1 MSHVK
6 IDDLF
11 ERIEK
16 EEMLDSSWEEM
27 DTDAWTDEKKERVL
41 NKIYRKMQAEE
52 AKSLE
57 LESEKESKVQ
67 QPLELESEKESKVQQ
82 KLNSEEKL
90 KLGKR
95 IKKRRL
101 AFLLAAVLT
110 FSILTAFAWENEW
123 DILLGQYVG
132 LEPEAAVQVAGGSI
146 SIEESDTQSG
156 MTVTAVSAIGDQ
168 NSQYI
173 RIDTDYPCDLV
184 AQDGTEQA
192 CYLFD
197 KISILIHDRK
207 SDSGVTK
214 SFASVMM
221 PFNNEGKLS
230 FWLELVNC
238 SGINRD
244 YITVN
249 VQDLYGLTTDGEYEQ
264 DQLLVEGCWT
274 LEWKNYYHVDSRKYY
289 PLKNVGDEEFDCLLT
304 SVEITPIS
312 IRLHGYGYSRENQDF
327 SVEKIV
333 MEDGTVYEL
342 DSENGGSVSNNFE
355 RESYVT
361 IRQIGEVLDPKQVRS
376 VFVRG
381 QEIIF

>member
-57 LESEKESKVQ
+57 
-67 QPLELESEKESKVQQ
+67 PEKESKVQQ

-90 KLGKR
+90 KPGKR

-197 KISILIHDRK
+197 KSSILIHDRK

-249 VQDLYGLTTDGEYEQ
+249 IQDLYGLTTDGEYEQ
-264 DQLLVEGCWT
+264 DQLLVEGSWT
-274 LEWKNYYHVDSRKYY
+274 LEWKNYYRVDSRKYY

-342 DSENGGSVSNNFE
+342 DSENGGGVSNNFE

-361 IRQIGEVLDPKQVRS
+361 IRQIGEVLNPKQVRS

>member
-11 ERIEK
+11 ERIE
-16 EEMLDSSWEEM
+16 EDEMLDSSWEEM
-27 DTDAWTDEKKERVL
+27 DTGAWTDEKKERVL

-52 AKSLE
+52 AKS
-57 LESEKESKVQ
+57 
-67 QPLELESEKESKVQQ
+67 LELESEKESKVQQ

-197 KISILIHDRK
+197 KSSILIHDRK

>member
-52 AKSLE
+52 AKS
-57 LESEKESKVQ
+57 
-67 QPLELESEKESKVQQ
+67 LELESEKESKVQQ

>member
-11 ERIEK
+11 ERIE
-16 EEMLDSSWEEM
+16 EDEMLDSSWEEM
-27 DTDAWTDEKKERVL
+27 DTGAWTDEKKERVL

-168 NSQYI
+168 NNQYI
-173 RIDTDYPCDLV
+173 RIDTDYPCDLI
-184 AQDGTEQA
+184 AQDGTGQA

-197 KISILIHDRK
+197 KSSILIHDRK

-274 LEWKNYYHVDSRKYY
+274 LEWKNYYRVDSRKYY

-342 DSENGGSVSNNFE
+342 DSENGGGVSNNFE

-361 IRQIGEVLDPKQVRS
+361 IRQIGEVLNPKQVRS

>member
-264 DQLLVEGCWT
+264 DQLLVEGSWT
-274 LEWKNYYHVDSRKYY
+274 LEWKNYYRVDSRKYY